1 VTPISR
7 KAVQIIAGPGAG
19 KTTTLVKQISAALAQ
34 IESEYSAIIAC
45 TFTRK
50 AAEEL
55 NQRIDQTVGPGPL
68 NDGRLLIGTIHSIS
82 LNILREFV
90 PEEYL
95 DWDVITE
102 ESQVP
107 YVHSKLAM
115 FGFDESETRGQNSW
129 EIAREVSRIFTTVT
143 DENIDVEKLLA
154 NPGNRIGI
162 DVDVKDEICR
172 VLENY
177 ELYRAALA
185 EDKLFDFATIQR
197 TLLDLLE
204 SDQDIARQVIERY
217 PLVFVDEY
225 QDVND
230 VQNDIFLR
238 LFAVGASLTVVG
250 DDDQSIYGFRGGKVE
265 HLVKFGDRI
274 KALGSVAEVLRLE
287 TNFRSTK
294 EIVKATNSYV
304 ASQTYARLQKNLVP
318 DRDIDGPEIRAIQ
331 FESNS
336 DEAAWIVDEIVR
348 LRTSGT
354 ITSFRSIAVL
364 FTSVKSHAGE
374 VLRELNKRGVPVQ
387 ASGSGSLLE
396 ESFVSEFMGLLDYWL
411 KKDVSRR
418 DREAQLGEIL
428 GENTRVEYQDSKYF
442 ENLYRLI
449 DSRKY
454 YSSCLALM
462 YDIFDATSFVSRHQ
476 SHGCNLGFLTTLV
489 HTFDSFTGKYN
500 PYGLYSYLTFLR
512 KQGDIDYVD
521 DESRDAV
528 QVLTVH
534 RSKGLQ
540 FDAVFVASQNE
551 RNKPTPSLFDHFSI
565 LAGRPDRDLDESK
578 RILYVAL
585 TRARNFAAI
594 TGSTSL
600 EGYRK
605 TYNWTIAAR
614 DAIKSGIRN
623 SERSV
628 RHLPNT
634 EFTDFSKRVG
644 LNPVLSYNAIRLYEI
659 CPLQYRFSHVDR
671 LETVRI
677 GGMQFGVNMHRIVEQ
692 LLRKRKVG
700 LPVTTD
706 DVRLLID
713 KFWRDLPTRPN
724 EENVKFREAGY
735 KQLGMFVKNFI
746 EDVQPDR
753 LGGIEQPFSLTISD
767 TRITGRLDLHLK
779 GPTGSEIVDFKT
791 GDQDDY
797 SSQLSFYA
805 ACWREMTGE
814 AVKQVGIYYLKS
826 GEFEVFEPE
835 YVDDQLAR
843 VGKVAKRISAGQ
855 FSANPGKHCGDCAY
869 SAVCEHSPTAKKK
882 KVVNRRAEE

>member
-1 VTPISR
+1 MTPPSN
-7 KAVQIIAGPGAG
+7 KAVQIIAGPGTG
-19 KTTTLVKQISAALAQ
+19 KTTTLVEQISIALAK
-34 IESEYSAIIAC
+34 IKSEHSSIIAC

-55 NQRIDQTVGPGPL
+55 NQRIDQRVGSGPL

-82 LNILREFV
+82 LNLLREFV

-115 FGFDESETRGQNSW
+115 FGFDEHETRGQNSW
-129 EIAREVSRIFTTVT
+129 ELAREVSRIFTTVT

-154 NPGNRIGI
+154 NPGNGR
-162 DVDVKDEICR
+162 DVDVDTKNEICR

-177 ELYRAALA
+177 DLYRAALA
-185 EDKLFDFATIQR
+185 DDKLFDFATIQR

-265 HLVKFGDRI
+265 HLVMFGNRI
-274 KALGSVAEVLRLE
+274 KALGSVAEILRLE
-287 TNFRSTK
+287 TNYRSTR
-294 EIVKATNSYV
+294 EIVKATSAYV
-304 ASQTYARLQKNLVP
+304 TNQTYARLQKDLVP
-318 DRDIDGPEIRAIQ
+318 ERVIDGPEIRAIQ
-331 FESNS
+331 FESNT

-354 ITSFRSIAVL
+354 ITSFRSVAVL
-364 FTSVKSHAGE
+364 FTSVKSHARE
-374 VLRELNKRGVPVQ
+374 VLKELNKRGVPVQ

-411 KKDVSRR
+411 RKDVSRK
-418 DREAQLGEIL
+418 DREAQLAEIL
-428 GENTRVEYQDSKYF
+428 GGDTRLEYQNSKYF
-442 ENLYRLI
+442 ENLHRLV
-449 DSRKY
+449 DSRRY
-454 YSSCLALM
+454 YGSCLALM
-462 YDIFDATSFVSRHQ
+462 YDIFDSTNFVARHQ
-476 SHGCNLGFLTTLV
+476 GHGCNLGFLTTLV
-489 HTFDSFTGKYN
+489 HTFDSYTGKYN

-512 KQGDIDYVD
+512 KQDDIDYVD

-540 FDAVFVASQNE
+540 FDAVFVTSQNE
-551 RNKPTPSLFDHFSI
+551 RNKPTPSLFDHFSR
-565 LAGRPDRDLDESK
+565 LAGRPERDLDESK
-578 RILYVAL
+578 RVLYVAL

-605 TYNWTIAAR
+605 TYNWTIAVR

-623 SERSV
+623 SERFV
-628 RHLPNT
+628 RHLPDT
-634 EFTDFSKRVG
+634 EFTDFSTKVG

-700 LPVTTD
+700 IPIAAD

-724 EENVKFREAGY
+724 DENVKFREAGY
-735 KQLGMFVKNFI
+735 KQLEMFVKNFI
-746 EDVQPDR
+746 EDLQPDQI
-753 LGGIEQPFSLTISD
+753 GGIEQPFSLTISD
-767 TRITGRLDLHLK
+767 TRITGRLDLHLMGPK
-779 GPTGSEIVDFKT
+779 GSKIVDFKT

-797 SSQLSFYA
+797 SSQLNFYA
-805 ACWREMTGE
+805 ACWSEMTGE
-814 AVKQVGIYYLKS
+814 AVEQVGIYYMKS
-826 GEFEVFEPE
+826 GEFVVFQPQH
-835 YVDDQLAR
+835 VDEQIAR
-843 VGKVAKRISAGQ
+843 VGNVAKRINAGQ

-869 SAVCEHSPTAKKK
+869 SAICEFSLTAKKK
-882 KVVNRRAEE
+882 KLVSRRAEQ

>member
-1 VTPISR
+1 VTPPSN
-7 KAVQIIAGPGAG
+7 KAVQIIAGPGTG
-19 KTTTLVKQISAALAQ
+19 KTTTLVEQISIALAK
-34 IESEYSAIIAC
+34 IKSEHSSIIAC

-55 NQRIDQTVGPGPL
+55 NQRIDQRVGSGPL

-82 LNILREFV
+82 LNLLREFV

-115 FGFDESETRGQNSW
+115 FGFDEHETRGQNSW
-129 EIAREVSRIFTTVT
+129 ELAREVSRIFTTVT

-154 NPGNRIGI
+154 NPGNGR
-162 DVDVKDEICR
+162 DVDVDTKNEICR

-177 ELYRAALA
+177 DLYRAALA
-185 EDKLFDFATIQR
+185 DDKLFDFATIQR

-265 HLVKFGDRI
+265 HLVMFGNRI
-274 KALGSVAEVLRLE
+274 KALGSVAEILRLE
-287 TNFRSTK
+287 TNYRSTR
-294 EIVKATNSYV
+294 EIVKATSAYV
-304 ASQTYARLQKNLVP
+304 TNQTYARLQKNLVP
-318 DRDIDGPEIRAIQ
+318 ERVIDGPEIRAIQ

-354 ITSFRSIAVL
+354 ITSFRSVAVL
-364 FTSVKSHAGE
+364 FASVKSHAGE
-374 VLRELNKRGVPVQ
+374 VLKELNNRGVPVQ

-411 KKDVSRR
+411 KKDVSRK
-418 DREAQLGEIL
+418 DREAQLAEIL
-428 GENTRVEYQDSKYF
+428 GEDTRVEYQDSKYF
-442 ENLYRLI
+442 ENLHRLV
-449 DSRKY
+449 DSRRY
-454 YSSCLALM
+454 YGSCLALM
-462 YDIFDATSFVSRHQ
+462 YDIFDATSFVARHQ
-476 SHGCNLGFLTTLV
+476 GHGCNLGFLTTLV

-551 RNKPTPSLFDHFSI
+551 RNKPAPGLFDHFSR

-578 RILYVAL
+578 RVLYVAL

-605 TYNWTIAAR
+605 TYNWTTAVR
-614 DAIKSGIRN
+614 DAIASGIQN
-623 SERSV
+623 SEKSV
-628 RHLPNT
+628 RHLPDT
-634 EFTDFSKRVG
+634 EFTDFSKKVG

-700 LPVTTD
+700 LPITED

-724 EENVKFREAGY
+724 DENVKFREAGN
-735 KQLGMFVKNFI
+735 KQLEMFVKNFV
-746 EDVQPDR
+746 EVLQPDQI
-753 LGGIEQPFSLTISD
+753 GGIEQPFSLTISD
-767 TRITGRLDLHLK
+767 TRITGRVDLHLM
-779 GPTGSEIVDFKT
+779 GSIGSKIVDFKT

-797 SSQLSFYA
+797 SSQLNFYA
-805 ACWREMTGE
+805 ACWGEMTGE
-814 AVKQVGIYYLKS
+814 AVTQVGIYYLKS
-826 GEFEVFEPE
+826 GEFVEFQPQHVEE
-835 YVDDQLAR
+835 QLAR
-843 VGKVAKRISAGQ
+843 VGDVAKRINAGQ

-869 SAVCEHSPTAKKK
+869 SAICEFSATTKKK
-882 KVVNRRAEE
+882 KIVSRRAGQ